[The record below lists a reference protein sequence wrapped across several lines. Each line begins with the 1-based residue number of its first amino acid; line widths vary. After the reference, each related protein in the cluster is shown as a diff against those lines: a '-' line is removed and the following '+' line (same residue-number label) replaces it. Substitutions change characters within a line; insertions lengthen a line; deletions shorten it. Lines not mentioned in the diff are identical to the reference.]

1 MVLIQGEQPGD
12 IWHGKVLSIDRA
24 RHIVDVYFFI
34 EKRCEPHKFVRETF
48 GRAARNSVAF
58 DIQYLQL
65 HLVHGL
71 VQIAGKK
78 QFDPFSQCT
87 FSYPNYINSLIL
99 HMYSVHVSQGRE

>member
-1 MVLIQGEQPGD
+1 MAKCLVLTGPDTLWMCISSLRNAANPTS
-12 IWHGKVLSIDRA
+12 L
-24 RHIVDVYFFI
+24 
-34 EKRCEPHKFVRETF
+34 F
-48 GRAARNSVAF
+48 GRHLEEQQGTQLHL
-58 DIQYLQL
+58 IQYLQL

-71 VQIAGKK
+71 VQIGGKK